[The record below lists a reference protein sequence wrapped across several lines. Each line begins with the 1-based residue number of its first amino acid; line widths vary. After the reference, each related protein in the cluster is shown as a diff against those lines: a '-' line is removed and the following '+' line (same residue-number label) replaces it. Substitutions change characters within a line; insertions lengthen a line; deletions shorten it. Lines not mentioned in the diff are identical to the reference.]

1 MKNKRNHISSLAVA
15 GVVVGFV
22 LAACGD
28 PDEPG
33 VGAGAQ
39 LPQVHGPAS
48 RGVEI
53 ELELQSRA
61 EEARW
66 QDPAIYHL
74 HAQESQSQVQDRH
87 VVAPRVH
94 APQGPASQAEA
105 IEEARWQDP
114 AIYDLH
120 AQESQSQ
127 VQAPQGPASQAE
139 VIEATVEAHSN
150 ENASR
155 DDTDAGELVP
165 DLRMR

>member
-66 QDPAIYHL
+66 QDPAIY
-74 HAQESQSQVQDRH
+74 
-87 VVAPRVH
+87 
-94 APQGPASQAEA
+94 
-105 IEEARWQDP
+105 
-114 AIYDLH
+114 DLH

-139 VIEATVEAHSN
+139 AIEEAIERFEATKEAEAGAAPQFPATQAEVIEAAVEAHSN